1 MGVSKKAV
9 KKAAKKAAK
18 KQKKAVAK
26 AIAQS
31 KAKRGKKE
39 VIPVE
44 DPVDLAM
51 STLARRNKAKAAAK
65 DHVNCFA
72 IAAKKAAK
80 KAAEAKDPVN
90 LAMARLAKEKKAKA
104 VVYPAGVKK
113 AKAVKAVVFPAGVV
127 PVMKKRTVDGAEAAA
142 AKANDKVVPVND
154 DEVVPVHH
162 DKVVVKQTKKRKED
176 KFASFLKALHD
187 SEMKKRRQKQQK
199 KSKGANWKK
208 YLAHKKDE
216 EAQMNA
222 SHEWV
227 APTHWDAQ
235 AN

>member
-1 MGVSKKAV
+1 MG
-9 KKAAKKAAK
+9 
-18 KQKKAVAK
+18 
-26 AIAQS
+26 
-31 KAKRGKKE
+31 
-39 VIPVE
+39 
-44 DPVDLAM
+44 
-51 STLARRNKAKAAAK
+51 AK
-65 DHVNCFA
+65 DHVNYFA

-127 PVMKKRTVDGAEAAA
+127 PVAADADAAA
-142 AKANDKVVPVND
+142 AAAHTDKVVPVND